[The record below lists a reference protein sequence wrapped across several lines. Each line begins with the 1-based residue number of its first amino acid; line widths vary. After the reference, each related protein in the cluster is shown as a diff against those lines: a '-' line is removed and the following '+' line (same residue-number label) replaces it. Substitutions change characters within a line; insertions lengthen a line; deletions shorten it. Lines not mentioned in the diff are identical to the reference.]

1 MERHQPTPVCRAT
14 TIGVQA
20 SVLLSFGLVACG
32 SRLRLD
38 ASGDSC
44 SRPAASPVA
53 IVELP
58 GSPFQAIPT
67 HDGCHIFV
75 SLVGPI
81 EPGDPR
87 RPPVVGA
94 PNGGVAVVD
103 RSKGEPALVGVL
115 PLEGSP
121 YGMTLTHDGRVLI
134 VASDDRVAFVD
145 ATRLVGGSPD
155 ALLGY
160 LKDAP
165 LAGRVYANVTRDDR
179 WLFVSDESER
189 SISVIDLARARAA
202 GFEPSVVVG
211 RIPVGRAPIAL
222 TFSSDERFL
231 YTTSQEAPA
240 SFGWPAVCRAPG

>member
-1 MERHQPTPVCRAT
+1 MERHQPTPGFRAT

-20 SVLLSFGLVACG
+20 SILLSFGLAACG

-38 ASGDSC
+38 AGADSC

-75 SLVGPI
+75 SLVGPV

-103 RSKGEPALVGVL
+103 RSKGEPALVRVL

-121 YGMTLTHDGRVLI
+121 YGMTLT
-134 VASDDRVAFVD
+134 
-145 ATRLVGGSPD
+145 TTGG
-155 ALLGY
+155 Y
-160 LKDAP
+160 
-165 LAGRVYANVTRDDR
+165 
-179 WLFVSDESER
+179 
-189 SISVIDLARARAA
+189 
-202 GFEPSVVVG
+202 
-211 RIPVGRAPIAL
+211 
-222 TFSSDERFL
+222 
-231 YTTSQEAPA
+231 
-240 SFGWPAVCRAPG
+240 